1 MFPLT
6 VGGYNMRKLIV
17 SILAFVALGLG
28 TAQAQDAFGSTVDLS
43 PDYYAGVS
51 AGLSGGGA
59 AFFLHFGI
67 SDLIT
72 EGIGTRFSL
81 GYGGSIALGADVIAN
96 LPVNTGN
103 APLGIY
109 AGAGLG
115 LGFHRAGT
123 NVSLGL
129 LVGAEYRFPNFTE
142 GGLFLEFGPAFS
154 LSGAGT
160 AFNLKGGFNYHF

>member
-1 MFPLT
+1 M
-6 VGGYNMRKLIV
+6 G
-17 SILAFVALGLG
+17 LA
-28 TAQAQDAFGSTVDLS
+28 
-43 PDYYAGVS
+43 
-51 AGLSGGGA
+51 
-59 AFFLHFGI
+59 
-67 SDLIT
+67 
-72 EGIGTRFSL
+72 
-81 GYGGSIALGADVIAN
+81 ADFIAN

-115 LGFHRAGT
+115 IGFHRAAT

-154 LSGAGT
+154 VTGHGT

>member
-1 MFPLT
+1 
-6 VGGYNMRKLIV
+6 MRKLIV

-28 TAQAQDAFGSTVDLS
+28 TAQAQDAFGTTVDLS
-43 PDYYAGVS
+43 PDYYAGI
-51 AGLSGGGA
+51 AGGLNGGNA

-81 GYGGSIALGADVIAN
+81 GYSGAMGLGADVIAN
-96 LPVNTGN
+96 LPVNTGD

-115 LGFHRAGT
+115 ILFIPRDTRVNIG
-123 NVSLGL
+123 V
-129 LVGAEYRFPNFTE
+129 LVGTEFRFSNFPE
-142 GGLFLEFGPAFS
+142 GGIFLELGPAFS
-154 LSGAGT
+154 VTGHGT
-160 AFNLKGGFNYHF
+160 HFNLKAGFNYHF